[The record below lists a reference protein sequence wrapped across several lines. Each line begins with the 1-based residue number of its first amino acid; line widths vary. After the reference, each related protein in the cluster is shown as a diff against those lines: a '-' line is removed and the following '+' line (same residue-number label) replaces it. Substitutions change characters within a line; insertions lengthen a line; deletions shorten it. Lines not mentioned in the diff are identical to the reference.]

1 MNNIGLN
8 CAGPLT
14 LDFFQV
20 YILQSY
26 VVQGYLNPRM
36 QNHRGLT
43 INYTWTFNHQEGQCP
58 NPCTV
63 QGSTIF
69 TGRACFQSTSV
80 PILLPQSSSAT
91 VSTCLGRILSPK
103 TNSCQTPLSHP
114 RLNGISFLPISFA
127 ASPLHLV
134 SRMWHK
140 V

>member
-1 MNNIGLN
+1 M
-8 CAGPLT
+8 
-14 LDFFQV
+14 
-20 YILQSY
+20 
-26 VVQGYLNPRM
+26 VQGYLNPRM

-91 VSTCLGRILSPK
+91 VSPCLGRILSPK

-114 RLNGISFLPISFA
+114 HLMGQKVISAMPSKYIKNPAMSYHLHCPHSGLGHHSF
-127 ASPLHLV
+127 SLESL
-134 SRMWHK
+134 
-140 V
+140 